1 MDQKTCKNHITVLKK
16 VRDVCE
22 SQLDI
27 GVRNELNAVIEAL
40 ESHLGSRERTA
51 KALALTARVA
61 QIIAVIV
68 KILTNI
74 GDWM

>member
-1 MDQKTCKNHITVLKK
+1 MDQKTCEKHIAVLKK
-16 VRDVCE
+16 VRDACE

-40 ESHLGSRERTA
+40 ELHLGSRQRTA
-51 KALALTARVA
+51 EAFALTARVA